1 MAREPALPG
10 DLNWAW
16 RDHARGAVAEDS
28 ARAWLGQAL
37 DTPPGELPLARD
49 ARGRPRLGLP
59 GLDVGWSHSGEG
71 LLVVLGRGL
80 QVGVDLEWLRPRP
93 KALNLAR
100 RFFAAA
106 EADWLEALPGA
117 EREPAFIRLWCA
129 KEAVLKAHGRGLAFG
144 LARLVFAE
152 HGGRLALVECDPRLG
167 QPGDWRLEEWTPRP
181 GYHAVLAWR
190 DASLQCTPA

>member
-59 GLDVGWSHSGEG
+59 VA
-71 LLVVLGRGL
+71 
-80 QVGVDLEWLRPRP
+80 VDLEWLRPRR

-106 EADWLEALPGA
+106 EADWLEAWPGA

>member
-1 MAREPALPG
+1 MAGEPRLPAN
-10 DLNWAW
+10 LNWAW
-16 RDHARGAVAEDS
+16 RDHAPGAVAEDS
-28 ARAWLGQAL
+28 ARAWLGEGL
-37 DTPPGELPLARD
+37 EMPPDQLPLARD
-49 ARGRPRLGLP
+49 AHGRPRLDLP
-59 GLDVGWSHSGEG
+59 GLDAGWSHSGEG

-80 QVGVDLEWLRPRP
+80 QVGVDLERLRPRP
-93 KALNLAR
+93 KALALAR

-106 EADWLEALPGA
+106 EADWLAGLPGA

-152 HGGRLALVECDPRLG
+152 RDGALALVECDPRLG
-167 QPGDWRLEEWTPRP
+167 MPADWHLREWTPRP
-181 GYHAVLAWR
+181 GYLAVLAWR